1 MEKIPF
7 LWSQMMK
14 RIYYIMI
21 FTLLPLLT
29 FAQNTGGDD
38 FFGNIGKIYVV
49 VGVLMILFVT
59 MIGFLIYL
67 ERKLTRIER
76 LFDE

>member
-1 MEKIPF
+1 
-7 LWSQMMK
+7 MMK
-14 RIYYIMI
+14 RIYYILI
-21 FTLLPLLT
+21 FTLFPLLT
-29 FAQNTGGDD
+29 FAQDKGAND

-67 ERKLTRIER
+67 ERKLTRIEK